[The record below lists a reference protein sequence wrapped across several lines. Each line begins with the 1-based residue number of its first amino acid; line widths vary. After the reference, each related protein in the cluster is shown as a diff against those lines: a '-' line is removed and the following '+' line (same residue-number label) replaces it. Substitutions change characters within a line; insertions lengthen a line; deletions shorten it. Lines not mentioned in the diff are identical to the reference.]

1 MKPFFR
7 FVLVALVLLVV
18 AMVSAVVTMSFAI
31 HGDEVTVPRLL
42 GLGMSEAERAV
53 RSLGLNILVERQY
66 YSPDTPEGKIMTQV
80 PAAGTKVRRGYQVRV
95 AQSLGPQ
102 RAAIPDVL
110 GESGRAADLNLRRRG
125 LDIGSLAY
133 LPIEGVPGDQVLAQS
148 PPPNASGI
156 STPRIN
162 LLVTSA
168 SPSRSFVMP
177 SFVGQRLGT
186 VNLSLLDAGF
196 HVGNVT
202 MAASLADAATAAG
215 SAASAPPPQQ
225 PSPASIV
232 VSQNPPAG
240 QRVNAGATV
249 NLEVR

>member
-1 MKPFFR
+1 
-7 FVLVALVLLVV
+7 
-18 AMVSAVVTMSFAI
+18 
-31 HGDEVTVPRLL
+31 
-42 GLGMSEAERAV
+42 
-53 RSLGLNILVERQY
+53 
-66 YSPDTPEGKIMTQV
+66 
-80 PAAGTKVRRGYQVRV
+80 
-95 AQSLGPQ
+95 
-102 RAAIPDVL
+102 
-110 GESGRAADLNLRRRG
+110 
-125 LDIGSLAY
+125 
-133 LPIEGVPGDQVLAQS
+133 
-148 PPPNASGI
+148 
-156 STPRIN
+156 
-162 LLVTSA
+162 
-168 SPSRSFVMP
+168 MP

-202 MAASLADAATAAG
+202 MAASLADTATAAG